1 MEDLQKLLDEVK
13 LILKKSETE
22 KDEARKRGE
31 LFNIFN
37 VLGLNTDETRTHS
50 AFLAELLNPEG
61 SHGLG
66 DQFLQAFL
74 NTVDCLSSWT
84 FDTSSARVGTER
96 SIGHITDDGSEGGQ
110 NRHCD

>member
-37 VLGLNTDETRTHS
+37 VLGLNTDETRTYS
-50 AFLAELLNPEG
+50 AFLAE
-61 SHGLG
+61 
-66 DQFLQAFL
+66 
-74 NTVDCLSSWT
+74 
-84 FDTSSARVGTER
+84 
-96 SIGHITDDGSEGGQ
+96 
-110 NRHCD
+110 